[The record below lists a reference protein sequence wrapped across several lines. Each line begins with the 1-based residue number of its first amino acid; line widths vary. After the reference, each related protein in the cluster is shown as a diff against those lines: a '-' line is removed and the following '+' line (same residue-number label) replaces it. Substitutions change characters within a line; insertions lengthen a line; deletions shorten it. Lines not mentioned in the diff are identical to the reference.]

1 MRGRD
6 ARGRPVELRHES
18 ANPRGWWLP
27 CEPRTGVTDFDP
39 PRYKRYTLAQLQG
52 RGEADPGYTTD
63 ADTVT
68 RDLHDQIQAAIR
80 SGDFADAP
88 AMTKH
93 TRLGRMREA
102 KQAAYYQRREDL
114 AGELEIAGLD
124 DDEVDDVLQQWDH
137 LANYR
142 TVQVDGPR
150 GPEVAVYGPDDQV
163 LAAFRAEDLY
173 RAAAEAAGELEELE
187 SHLAQEQEIRDL
199 VEALEDEDISMT
211 DLGMTEADLLG
222 DIDLVRESIA
232 GRARDVRMER
242 GAFEDLD
249 LDDFPF

>member
-1 MRGRD
+1 
-6 ARGRPVELRHES
+6 VEVRHES
-18 ANPRGWWLP
+18 ANPRGFWLP

-52 RGEADPGYTTD
+52 RGEADPAYTTD

-68 RDLHDQIQAAIR
+68 RDLHDQIQSAIR
-80 SGDFADAP
+80 SGDFGDAP

-114 AGELEIAGLD
+114 AGEMEIAGLD
-124 DDEVDDVLQQWDH
+124 DDEIDDVLQQWDR

-142 TVQVDGPR
+142 TVQVEGKR
-150 GPEVAVYGPDDQV
+150 GPEFAVYGPDDEV
-163 LAAFRAEDLY
+163 LAAFRSEDLY
-173 RAAAEAAGELEELE
+173 RAAAEAAGELDELE
-187 SHLAQEQEIRDL
+187 TQLAEEQEIRDL
-199 VEALEDEDISMT
+199 VEALQDEGISMD
-211 DLGMTEADLLG
+211 DLGMNEADLLA
-222 DIDLVRESIA
+222 DIDTVRESIA
-232 GRARDVRMER
+232 GRALDVRMDR
-242 GAFEDLD
+242 GELEDLD